1 MTKYDSA
8 FAFCEVPA
16 QRTRIV
22 MFDAFGN
29 VMNKCN
35 NEDFEEISTDDGYV
49 CIHMYVIDIL
59 WFTLGIRF
67 QVCLIVVI
75 F

>member
-22 MFDAFGN
+22 MFDDFGN

-49 CIHMYVIDIL
+49 CIHM
-59 WFTLGIRF
+59 
-67 QVCLIVVI
+67 
-75 F
+75 